1 MNENELMNVTE
12 GQDEFLNNEIDG
24 EFKDLEVVDLE
35 PMAGENKWVNAI
47 KFIGKTALSVGLY
60 EAGKKAVNVIDEKV
74 LQPAKAKK
82 AEKKAAKEAKK
93 TEKNEEIPDE
103 IVETAE
109 EIVEEVEETPVEEKK
124 TEQKV
129 QKKKTK

>member
-12 GQDEFLNNEIDG
+12 GQQDDFLNNDIE

-35 PMAGENKWVNAI
+35 PENKWMAAL
-47 KFIGKTALSVGLY
+47 KFVGKTALAVGLY
-60 EAGKKAVNVIDEKV
+60 ETGKKAVNVFDEKV

-82 AEKKAAKEAKK
+82 AEKKAAKEANK

-103 IVETAE
+103 IVEAEAE
-109 EIVEEVEETPVEEKK
+109 EIVETVKEAPVEPVEEKK
-124 TEQKV
+124 V
-129 QKKKTK
+129 QNKKKTK